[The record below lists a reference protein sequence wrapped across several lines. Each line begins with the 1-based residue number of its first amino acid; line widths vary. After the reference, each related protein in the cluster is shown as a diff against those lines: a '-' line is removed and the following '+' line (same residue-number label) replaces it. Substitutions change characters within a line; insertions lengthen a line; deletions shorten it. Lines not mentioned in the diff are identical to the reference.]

1 LLIIFSIQASAD
13 RPIAGAATLAQR
25 SRRNV
30 ILVTC
35 RTQKEGVAC
44 VRRKANVIAITEIE
58 TCFHASFA
66 NASDRRQMHQLL
78 MERVIM
84 GKLDAE
90 QKPDLEAREL
100 TERELNEVS
109 GGDGPPS
116 TAGDGN
122 GRVYLR

>member
-1 LLIIFSIQASAD
+1 
-13 RPIAGAATLAQR
+13 
-25 SRRNV
+25 
-30 ILVTC
+30 
-35 RTQKEGVAC
+35 
-44 VRRKANVIAITEIE
+44 
-58 TCFHASFA
+58 
-66 NASDRRQMHQLL
+66 MHQLL